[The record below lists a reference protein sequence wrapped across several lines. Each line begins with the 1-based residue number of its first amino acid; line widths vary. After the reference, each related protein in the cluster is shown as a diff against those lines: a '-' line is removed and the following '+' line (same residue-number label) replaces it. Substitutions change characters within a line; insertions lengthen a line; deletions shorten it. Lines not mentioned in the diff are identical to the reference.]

1 VSTSLYVTT
10 WNTFC
15 FSFDQVR
22 GGDNEIVDLAVAIL
36 RALLFRPP
44 PATLKANVTG
54 PSISSRM
61 EEVVPILMDML
72 DSRDSAARAGV
83 LLVAEFF
90 ALYPLHLVRPNRIL
104 LSFALQL
111 IS

>member
-1 VSTSLYVTT
+1 MSTSLYVTT

-22 GGDNEIVDLAVAIL
+22 GGDNEIVDLAVAVL

-44 PATLKANVTG
+44 PATLKASVTG

-61 EEVVPILMDML
+61 EEVVPMLMDML

-90 ALYPLHLVRPNRIL
+90 ALYPLYLVRPNRML